1 MIVKPVLLQA
11 TVQSSQNVTSLKH
24 GENIKPAVEQANIT
38 VSNQKEVQQKSE
50 NVIKK
55 DDVDN
60 RQEKFD
66 AKEKSK
72 NEYYSVKVKKKKVQK
87 SEQEKDQVILK
98 SSGMF
103 DVKI

>member
-24 GENIKPAVEQANIT
+24 GENVKPAVEQANIT